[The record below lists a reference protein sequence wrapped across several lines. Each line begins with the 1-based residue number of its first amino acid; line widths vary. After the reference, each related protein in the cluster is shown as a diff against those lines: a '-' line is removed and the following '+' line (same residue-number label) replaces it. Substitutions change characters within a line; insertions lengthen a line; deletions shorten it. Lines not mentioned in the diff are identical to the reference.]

1 MPKKGIPESYP
12 LSGIPFLRRD
22 DLALA
27 DFWLCPLYHSQI
39 NICNRFLLFL
49 KALSNSG
56 IMRVVAFPPWQRGG
70 GEDMGILTD
79 YIVAVMASVVGH
91 YICKWFDR
99 HDKR

>member
-1 MPKKGIPESYP
+1 MFQIYETGVRLRLPP
-12 LSGIPFLRRD
+12 L
-22 DLALA
+22 
-27 DFWLCPLYHSQI
+27 HH
-39 NICNRFLLFL
+39 
-49 KALSNSG
+49 LS
-56 IMRVVAFPPWQRGG
+56 IFAIIWAVAFPPWQRGG